1 MDTASLDLARM
12 GQFGMTYESGT
23 TAVTGKFW
31 MLKVVAAATF
41 GVLTIANLTGDAMTG
56 VQFAA
61 GTEIMGNIT
70 AFTLTGGSV
79 YAYKKPN

>member
-1 MDTASLDLARM
+1 
-12 GQFGMTYESGT
+12 
-23 TAVTGKFW
+23 
-31 MLKVVAAATF
+31 VAAATF